1 MEGGYENE
9 KKVGKVAD
17 SRIYRCI
24 GSVLGGDFTRKY
36 YSLEKSDWF
45 FDRGTGIAY
54 VPIKNEAFR
63 MDSSDCGIRAFIPGT
78 SESAAGK

>member
-1 MEGGYENE
+1 MKM
-9 KKVGKVAD
+9 KKKSERWQTVEYTDVWEAYLEETLPGNITPWKKA
-17 SRIYRCI
+17 I
-24 GSVLGGDFTRKY
+24 G
-36 YSLEKSDWF
+36 F

-54 VPIKNEAFR
+54 VPIKNETFR